1 MLHTANWKA
10 RHSQRV
16 HVLNVDLE
24 GLAVLADR
32 CSAVAGELEAT
43 AAPACGPSSHA
54 AATAIQALQNAVD
67 IAGCAMAARL
77 RGTSDMLFEAG
88 AAFAGNE
95 AESARRVNAL
105 TPAHCA

>member
-77 RGTSDMLFEAG
+77 RGTSDSFLKPAQRLQ
-88 AAFAGNE
+88 ATKRNLPD
-95 AESARRVNAL
+95 ESMR
-105 TPAHCA
+105 